1 MPMKFCR
8 KHAGFTL
15 LEVLVALLVISVGA
29 LAVMR
34 FAVQAGDMTAETAHL
49 EGMSRLASE
58 KLRELGREGYTSSL
72 SREGKFDDPPGYA
85 WAARSRLVRE
95 GGWYV
100 MGVTVTRRDTKR
112 SVTVERLFRE
122 RL

>member
-1 MPMKFCR
+1 MKSFR
-8 KHAGFTL
+8 WRAGFTL

-34 FAVQAGDMTAETAHL
+34 FASQTGDMAAETSHL
-49 EGMSRLASE
+49 ETMSRLASE
-58 KLRELGREGYTSSL
+58 QLRELARDGYSSSL
-72 SREGKFDDPPGYA
+72 SREGDFKDHSGYV

-100 MGVTVTRRDTKR
+100 LGVTVTRRDTKR

-122 RL
+122 KM